1 MPTISQLPAATAVNA
16 TDEVPI
22 SQNGTVVSAT
32 VRQLLAS
39 TQPAI
44 TLPDVGL
51 LGQPNP
57 GPGAPVPVGVG
68 QGVTIANGSL
78 SANGLDHLGFAVQ
91 PALSLDD
98 EVIVNASGTP
108 SRLPITQLFSLYSA
122 GENTTIDPNGTISA
136 QGGPAGPA
144 GPVGASL
151 QVGDGAPARTLGAAG
166 DSYIDAAAGELY
178 LNAAGTWTAVGSL
191 VGPVGA
197 MGPAGPAG
205 PVGAIGP
212 TGPAGPTGPM
222 GPVGAAGPAGP
233 AGEAGTAFL
242 AGSGTPAASLGSD
255 GDTYLDTQAGN
266 LYVRNQGGWTESGN
280 IVGPAGPAGAA
291 GSDVTIGNLQ
301 VVGSIAPGD
310 LVGISL
316 SGTDHAI
323 TYANFLDGQTI
334 DELTAA
340 AAVADTDSLTVG
352 QGGSTLLRQTFAAVW
367 TWLSA
372 KLPTYTL
379 PVIELTA
386 DTTLNGLQHN
396 GRILVCSLP
405 LTVTANAPGMGSGFV
420 CDLVNVAGGPI
431 ALSGIATSS
440 GTPSIAAGQSAR
452 IYVATYSGGTLVYA
466 AVFAASGPSGV
477 PGQVAGLSVTAAT
490 SNSVTLSWGVP
501 AGPLPTSYV
510 VQYRVSGT
518 TAWSTQAAS
527 NTVCIIANLLAST
540 AYDVTVTAA
549 NAAGQGA
556 VSALLR
562 ATTEATPIPVPGAVT
577 GLTIGTPSATSVPLT
592 WTAPPGAAAQTVQYR
607 VTGTSVWSTAS
618 STLSAGATT
627 FAITGLTASTDYDVQ
642 VFGTNASGAGPAE
655 LASGIATSASSSG
668 SGSGSGSSGTNGGS
682 GSGGSSG
689 SGSANYQIAS
699 GYLPASQGTTYAAG
713 STIASANV
721 IDGTASAD
729 GSHTAPAAIYCGWTQ
744 SATQGPTS
752 TTGLT
757 LMNGGPFANGG
768 HNYQTVFS
776 VPAPSSAGT
785 YYFWCMATNAAGAI
799 VSSCVQ
805 ATAVGGS
812 TPQPF
817 TITAA
822 GSSGSG
828 SSGSGSSG
836 SGSSGSGSSGSG
848 SSGSGS
854 SGSGSSGSGSSGS
867 GSSGSASS
875 GSGSS
880 GSSGNGSSG
889 SGSGSAGSPPG
900 PLAFTYI
907 AGSGTG
913 VVASQIIG
921 LFGGAANM
929 QTPLAHGS
937 SVTPSITWQQVGSAA
952 SVVWWF
958 DTDPNN
964 TSKTASTVA
973 SGTINTDA
981 GANSGAVF
989 FYGGNAPA
997 TAGTYYGKMAFYD
1010 SSSNLLGVFVTQSIT
1025 VT

>member
-1 MPTISQLPAATAVNA
+1 
-16 TDEVPI
+16 
-22 SQNGTVVSAT
+22 
-32 VRQLLAS
+32 
-39 TQPAI
+39 
-44 TLPDVGL
+44 
-51 LGQPNP
+51 
-57 GPGAPVPVGVG
+57 
-68 QGVTIANGSL
+68 
-78 SANGLDHLGFAVQ
+78 
-91 PALSLDD
+91 
-98 EVIVNASGTP
+98 
-108 SRLPITQLFSLYSA
+108 
-122 GENTTIDPNGTISA
+122 
-136 QGGPAGPA
+136 
-144 GPVGASL
+144 
-151 QVGDGAPARTLGAAG
+151 
-166 DSYIDAAAGELY
+166 
-178 LNAAGTWTAVGSL
+178 
-191 VGPVGA
+191 
-197 MGPAGPAG
+197 
-205 PVGAIGP
+205 
-212 TGPAGPTGPM
+212 
-222 GPVGAAGPAGP
+222 
-233 AGEAGTAFL
+233 
-242 AGSGTPAASLGSD
+242 
-255 GDTYLDTQAGN
+255 
-266 LYVRNQGGWTESGN
+266 
-280 IVGPAGPAGAA
+280 
-291 GSDVTIGNLQ
+291 
-301 VVGSIAPGD
+301 
-310 LVGISL
+310 
-316 SGTDHAI
+316 
-323 TYANFLDGQTI
+323 
-334 DELTAA
+334 
-340 AAVADTDSLTVG
+340 
-352 QGGSTLLRQTFAAVW
+352 
-367 TWLSA
+367 
-372 KLPTYTL
+372 YTL

-848 SSGSGS
+848 SSGS
-854 SGSGSSGSGSSGS
+854 
-867 GSSGSASS
+867 ASS

-1010 SSSNLLGVFVTQSIT
+1010 SSSNLLGVFVTQ
-1025 VT
+1025 